1 MKLFLSAEIL
11 LFSFLLWPFFE
22 ISDALYWA
30 LKPKNNKA
38 LRKIEGSPAYYL
50 YEKIKIF

>member
-22 ISDALYWA
+22 STLKLLNFELHMTSFYWT
-30 LKPKNNKA
+30 NNYCYNH
-38 LRKIEGSPAYYL
+38 IY
-50 YEKIKIF
+50 